1 MCGVV
6 LSAVL
11 HGGGRA
17 ETKQRRFLFLWNLCS
32 GGNKKPCKSYRE
44 ERGTGYSEAVLH
56 GGLHVLHFLCAEVYL
71 PSCSEPSFQVCT
83 ANHLRGQSALLWGR
97 GDLFTVQ
104 DKSSGF
110 LGSDSTQCV
119 HTAFTRPL
127 PMPPLG
133 GRGSWSDRIMKLM
146 PSAVLRVQYAPAI
159 QGFTFHDFSCV
170 HE

>member
-1 MCGVV
+1 MVNLYLLNFYYV
-6 LSAVL
+6 LSGAKCCFTWW
-11 HGGGRA
+11 GKSRNQA
-17 ETKQRRFLFLWNLCS
+17 EKVPVPVELMFC
-32 GGNKKPCKSYRE
+32 GNKKPCKSYQE

-56 GGLHVLHFLCAEVYL
+56 GGLHVLHFSCAEVYL

-119 HTAFTRPL
+119 HTA

-133 GRGSWSDRIMKLM
+133 GRGR
-146 PSAVLRVQYAPAI
+146 
-159 QGFTFHDFSCV
+159 
-170 HE
+170 